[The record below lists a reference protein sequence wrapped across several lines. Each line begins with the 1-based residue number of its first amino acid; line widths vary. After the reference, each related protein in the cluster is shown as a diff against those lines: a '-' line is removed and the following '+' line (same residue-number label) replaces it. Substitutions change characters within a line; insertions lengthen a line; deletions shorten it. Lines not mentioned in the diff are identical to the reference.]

1 MFFIVNKTKQTIVLG
16 DMGVTLG
23 PKCATD
29 LDKLMSRDKSESSKM
44 LKAASRNGQI
54 DIRIKD
60 GGRTSKI
67 KTPEKI
73 NDLDD
78 FKKEIL
84 EEMKGLL
91 NNTQQ
96 PTLQQGLGKEDL
108 AVFAQQIISS
118 MPKSETVIIQGQQQ
132 EVRTD
137 EDVDVGVGELG
148 EMNKR
153 IVNKIVENIENVNIK
168 YNEEI
173 QKNDLDNNI
182 SELEGLL
189 GE

>member
-1 MFFIVNKTKQTIVLG
+1 MFFIVNKTKEIVVIG
-16 DMGVTLG
+16 DIGVTLG
-23 PKCATD
+23 PKCAAD

-44 LKAASRNGQI
+44 IKAASRNGQI

-73 NDLDD
+73 NDFDD

-84 EEMKGLL
+84 EEMKRLL

-96 PTLQQGLGKEDL
+96 PTQQQGLSKEDL
-108 AVFAQQIISS
+108 AVFTQQIISS
-118 MPKSETVIIQGQQQ
+118 ISKSETVTIQGQQQ

-137 EDVDVGVGELG
+137 EDVDVGIVELG

-153 IVNKIVENIENVNIK
+153 IINKIVENVESVDIK
-168 YNEEI
+168 YKEEI
-173 QKNDLDNNI
+173 QKNDLDNNV
-182 SELEGLL
+182 SELEGFL
-189 GE
+189 GK